1 MPGFELIGKEEKREL
16 DNLMDKSGILFRH
29 GFDNLRNGVY
39 KTREFEKNFSNQMNV
54 QDALAVTSGTA
65 ALLVALKAFGIGQG
79 DEVITQSFTFVA
91 TVEAIVESGAK
102 PIICDIDS
110 TLNLDPE
117 ALEAKIS
124 NKTKAIIVVH
134 MLGTPCNLNP
144 IIKIAEKNKV
154 NLEFEASVCGG
165 VPIIRSLK
173 EGLIANK
180 IKKVFGIFNGTSN
193 YILSS
198 MDKENKSFNEV
209 LKNAQRLGYAES
221 NPTSDLNGD
230 DVASKLKIL
239 SSLCF
244 NSFLNKN
251 IHVEGIK
258 DIDKDDIKYAKKLGY
273 KIKLLGYAELIGKNI
288 FQRVHPTLIRNSSY
302 VGSIDGV
309 LNAVIIDGNPVGQS
323 IIQGE
328 GAGPAATT
336 SALISDISSILRGN
350 IKFPFSISNK
360 ERKNLN
366 FKDISERFFSAYFR
380 FNVTDKPGV
389 LSNITQIFSRN
400 KVSIKRLVQ
409 DPNKNKSS
417 SSIIIITHP
426 SKDKSLNKIIQTIN
440 KRSYVKKRSKL
451 IRIDDE

>member
-1 MPGFELIGKEEKREL
+1 MKKLNIAIIGLGNIGSYLYKYLNKNKKIISKKNNCIPNITYISAKNKKRKRYFKINKKIWLNNYLDATKNKNVDLIVDLIGGAEGPAKKL
-16 DNLMDKSGILFRH
+16 
-29 GFDNLRNGVY
+29 V
-39 KTREFEKNFSNQMNV
+39 FE
-54 QDALAVTSGTA
+54 
-65 ALLVALKAFGIGQG
+65 ALKNKKHVVTANKALIAKYG
-79 DEVITQSFTFVA
+79 DQLS
-91 TVEAIVESGAK
+91 
-102 PIICDIDS
+102 
-110 TLNLDPE
+110 
-117 ALEAKIS
+117 
-124 NKTKAIIVVH
+124 
-134 MLGTPCNLNP
+134 
-144 IIKIAEKNKV
+144 KIAEKNKV

-180 IKKVFGIFNGTSN
+180 INKVFGIFNGTSN

-209 LKNAQRLGYAES
+209 LKNAQKLGYAES

-258 DIDKDDIKYAKKLGY
+258 DIDKDDINYAKRLGY

>member
-1 MPGFELIGKEEKREL
+1 MKKMNIAIVGLGNIGSYLYKYLNKNKKILSKKNSCIPNVLYVSAKNKKKKRGLSINKKQWLNNYLLATKIKDIDLIVELIGGAEGPAKK
-16 DNLMDKSGILFRH
+16 
-29 GFDNLRNGVY
+29 
-39 KTREFEKNFSNQMNV
+39 
-54 QDALAVTSGTA
+54 
-65 ALLVALKAFGIGQG
+65 LVFNALKNKKHVVTANKALIAKYG
-79 DEVITQSFTFVA
+79 DQLS
-91 TVEAIVESGAK
+91 
-102 PIICDIDS
+102 
-110 TLNLDPE
+110 
-117 ALEAKIS
+117 
-124 NKTKAIIVVH
+124 
-134 MLGTPCNLNP
+134 
-144 IIKIAEKNKV
+144 KIAEKNKV

-180 IKKVFGIFNGTSN
+180 INKVFGIFNGTSN

-198 MDKENKSFNEV
+198 MNKENKSFKEV
-209 LKNAQRLGYAES
+209 LQNAQKLGYAES
-221 NPTSDLNGD
+221 NPTSDLNGE

-258 DIDKDDIKYAKKLGY
+258 DIDKDDINYAKRLGY

-288 FQRVHPTLIRNSSY
+288 FQRVHPTLIKKSSY

-309 LNAVIIDGNPVGQS
+309 LNAVIIDGIPVGQS

-366 FKDISERFFSAYFR
+366 FKEISERFFSAYFR
-380 FNVTDKPGV
+380 FNVIDKPGV
-389 LSNITQIFSRN
+389 MSNITQIFSRN

-426 SKDKSLNKIIQTIN
+426 SKDKSLNRIIQTIN

>member
-1 MPGFELIGKEEKREL
+1 MKKMNIAIVGLGNIGSYLYKYLNKNKKILSKKNNCIPNVLYVSAKNKKKKRGLSINKKQWLNNYLLATKIKDIDLIVELIGGAEGPAKK
-16 DNLMDKSGILFRH
+16 
-29 GFDNLRNGVY
+29 
-39 KTREFEKNFSNQMNV
+39 
-54 QDALAVTSGTA
+54 
-65 ALLVALKAFGIGQG
+65 LVFNALKNKKHVVTANKALIAKYG
-79 DEVITQSFTFVA
+79 DQLS
-91 TVEAIVESGAK
+91 
-102 PIICDIDS
+102 
-110 TLNLDPE
+110 
-117 ALEAKIS
+117 
-124 NKTKAIIVVH
+124 
-134 MLGTPCNLNP
+134 
-144 IIKIAEKNKV
+144 KIAEKNKV

-180 IKKVFGIFNGTSN
+180 INKVFGIFNGTSN

-198 MDKENKSFNEV
+198 MDKDNKSFKEV
-209 LKNAQRLGYAES
+209 LQNAKRLGYAES
-221 NPTSDLNGD
+221 NPTSDLNGE
-230 DVASKLKIL
+230 DVAAKLKIL

-244 NSFLNKN
+244 NSFLNNN

-258 DIDKDDIKYAKKLGY
+258 DIDRDDINYAKRLGY

-288 FQRVHPTLIRNSSY
+288 FQRVHPTLIKDSSY
-302 VGSIDGV
+302 VASIDGV
-309 LNAVIIDGNPVGQS
+309 LNAVIIDGIPVGQS

-366 FKDISERFFSAYFR
+366 FKKISERYFSAYFR
-380 FNVTDKPGV
+380 FNVIDKPGV

-409 DPNKNKSS
+409 DPSKNKSS

-426 SKDKSLNKIIQTIN
+426 SKDKSLNRIIQSIS
-440 KRSYVKKRSKL
+440 KRSYVKKRPKL